1 MTARRLVAALA
12 ATLAL
17 AVAPALRAEPPFSF
31 ATTPGALPKDIV
43 PVEYALHLRPDIGT
57 RSFRGTQTIT
67 VDVLRPTAAI
77 LMNAL
82 DLVVAAATL
91 RGADGRP
98 IALAPPR
105 HDTATQTIAFALSAP
120 LVPGRY
126 TLTMAWRGKING
138 AVEGLYLDR
147 QADADGGE
155 RLTLA
160 TDVEPTSARR
170 VLPCWDEPAFRA
182 RFRLTVDIGAGAN
195 AYSNMPIAQS
205 VALAG
210 GGRRIS
216 FEATPPMP
224 SYLLALVAGDLERVG
239 ETIDGTRLG
248 VVAMRGKSGRA
259 AYPLAASGDLLR
271 YFNDYFALPYPLPK
285 LDQIAIAGGFSGGM
299 ENWGAIVYNESV
311 LLVDPATA
319 SEATHQRVHA
329 LIAHEMA
336 HQWLGNL
343 VTMAWWDNLWLNEA
357 FAEWMAV
364 KANAQAFPEAHLWLR
379 AKRAA
384 ENAME
389 LDARSTTHPIQQ
401 PVTRDS
407 EAESAFDTI
416 TYNKGSAFL
425 RMLEA
430 YLGETAFRDGIR
442 QYLKRHRYANAT
454 SADLWAALAD
464 ASGKP
469 VAALAA
475 DWTTQAGFP
484 LLDVDAQCD
493 AGRRRVVI
501 RQLPFR
507 VPGASAA
514 VATPSEGE
522 PRWNVPVQLGSVGT
536 GDYVLVSGASAVV
549 EREDDCAEPLVVD
562 AADVGFFRVRY
573 SAPLFDALA
582 TRWPALPDG
591 ARLKLLADTSAL
603 VRADQAPLAR
613 WLALVERIDDEPRLA
628 LWDQLLDDL
637 ERFDRLSVGE
647 PERPAFHRFAVSV
660 VAPRFARLGWEERAD
675 EPAEARQLRG
685 RLAATLSRY
694 GDAATIAEGQRR
706 FARWVGEPASLAPS
720 LVNAVI
726 GIAGRH
732 ADVATYETL
741 LALARRAPTSEERFR
756 AYRAAATARDPALAA
771 RTLPLALDRDVPQII
786 RHELLASV
794 ARSDHLAL
802 AWSFAR
808 SHADALLADM
818 KLFDGGQAFAGIVA
832 TSSSAATADELEAFA
847 RARLTDDALVE
858 VRRAEDEI
866 RTRARLK
873 ARLWPE
879 LAATVGEPP
888 APIEP
893 VLFPR
898 PAPAPPRP
906 GMP

>member
-1 MTARRLVAALA
+1 
-12 ATLAL
+12 
-17 AVAPALRAEPPFSF
+17 
-31 ATTPGALPKDIV
+31 
-43 PVEYALHLRPDIGT
+43 
-57 RSFRGTQTIT
+57 
-67 VDVLRPTAAI
+67 
-77 LMNAL
+77 MNAL

-91 RGADGRP
+91 RGADGRRV
-98 IALAPPR
+98 ALAPPR
-105 HDTATQTIAFALSAP
+105 HDTATQTIAFALPAP
-120 LVPGRY
+120 LAPGRY
-126 TLTMAWRGKING
+126 TLAMAWRGKING

-147 QADADGGE
+147 QAEAHGGE

-160 TDVEPTSARR
+160 TDLEPTSARR

-182 RFRLTVDIGAGAN
+182 RFRLTVDIGAGAS
-195 AYSNMPIAQS
+195 AYSNMPIARS
-205 VALAG
+205 VALAR
-210 GGRRIS
+210 GGRRVA

-224 SYLLALVAGDLERVG
+224 SYLLALVAGDLERVE
-239 ETIDGTRLG
+239 ETVAGTRLG
-248 VVAMRGKSGRA
+248 IVAMRGKSGRT
-259 AYPLAASGDLLR
+259 AYPLAASGALLR

-319 SEATHQRVHA
+319 TEATRQRVHA

-336 HQWLGNL
+336 HQWFGNL

-357 FAEWMAV
+357 FAEWMAI

-379 AKRAA
+379 AKAAA

-416 TYNKGSAFL
+416 TYDKGSAFL

-442 QYLKRHRYANAT
+442 DYLKRHRYANTT

-469 VAALAA
+469 VAAIAA

-493 AGRRRVVI
+493 GGRRRIVI

-507 VPGASAA
+507 LPDDAA
-514 VATPSEGE
+514 ATAADGE
-522 PRWNVPVQLGSVGT
+522 RRWNVPVQLGSVGT
-536 GDYVLVSGASAVV
+536 GDYLLVGAASAVV
-549 EREDDCAEPLVVD
+549 EREDCAEPLIVD

-573 SAPLFDALA
+573 AAPLFDALA

-603 VRADQAPLAR
+603 VRADQASLAR
-613 WLALVERIDDEPRLA
+613 WLALVDRIEDEPRLA
-628 LWDQLLDDL
+628 LWDQLLSDF

-647 PERPAFHRFAVSV
+647 PERPAFHRFVVRV
-660 VAPRFARLGWEERAD
+660 VAPRFAHLGWD
-675 EPAEARQLRG
+675 EQPDESSEARQLRG
-685 RLAATLSRY
+685 RLATALSRY

-706 FARWVGEPASLAPS
+706 FARWLAEPASLAPS
-720 LVNAVI
+720 LVNAVVAS
-726 GIAGRH
+726 AGRH
-732 ADVATYETL
+732 ADLATYETL

-756 AYRAAATARDPALAA
+756 AYRAMATARDPALAE
-771 RTLPLALDRDVPQII
+771 RSMQLALDRDVPQII

-794 ARSDHLAL
+794 ARSDHLEL

-808 SHADALLADM
+808 AHADALLADM
-818 KLFDGGQAFAGIVA
+818 KLFDGGRAFSAVVA
-832 TSSSAATADELEAFA
+832 KSASAATADELEAFA
-847 RARLTDDALVE
+847 RARLPDDALIE

-879 LAATVGEPP
+879 LAATVAGPP
-888 APIEP
+888 APNEP